1 MDIYREQKERERSR
15 CRAGIG
21 WNTAEREYSSKLIV
35 MNEPAE
41 WHAVLQ
47 QLKLGLVQILCLER
61 VLARTYSPGK
71 TTPGV
76 FLGKQSFCGGG
87 QAWR

>member
-1 MDIYREQKERERSR
+1 MEIDRESVRERQ
-15 CRAGIG
+15 
-21 WNTAEREYSSKLIV
+21 REYSSKLIV

-61 VLARTYSPGK
+61 VLARTVNFVY
-71 TTPGV
+71 
-76 FLGKQSFCGGG
+76 
-87 QAWR
+87 